1 MYERGE
7 WKDREREDKLN
18 GLDEFHCI
26 SSCMC
31 HVYHPIIRSSD
42 HPIIRSSDHPVLC
55 LLDTSKISNC
65 RIASM
70 LCRQSSL
77 TGFVARARNATNSQP
92 SQRIYNN
99 LFQRKNRFTTAL
111 ITGFFRTI
119 LQALFA
125 MTIIKRARK
134 YTVAHKTNQLTLN
147 FK

>member
-1 MYERGE
+1 MYLCVCMYERGE
-7 WKDREREDKLN
+7 WKDREREDELN

-26 SSCMC
+26 SSFMYVSC
-31 HVYHPIIRSSD
+31 VSSD
-42 HPIIRSSDHPVLC
+42 HPIIRSSGGC

-125 MTIIKRARK
+125 MTIIKRA
-134 YTVAHKTNQLTLN
+134 TVENIL
-147 FK
+147 